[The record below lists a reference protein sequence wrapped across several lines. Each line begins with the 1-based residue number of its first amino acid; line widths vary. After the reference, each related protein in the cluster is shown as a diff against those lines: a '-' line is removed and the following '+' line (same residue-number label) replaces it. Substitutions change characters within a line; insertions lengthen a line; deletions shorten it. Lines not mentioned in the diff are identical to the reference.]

1 MSSNVSFLNSWKGS
15 MSVSYQTGPEFS
27 TKNWELRMEINM
39 VNVKKTYYSVT
50 GAIRGSHEPGQ

>member
-1 MSSNVSFLNSWKGS
+1 